1 MLGKPAVYNNE
12 VLFLFKLTDF
22 ELFVTN
28 GKKKRKS
35 YLPEEWRDYF
45 GVPFENHDDSY
56 SIDLAEG
63 YILTEKV
70 GGR

>member
-22 ELFVTN
+22 ELFV
-28 GKKKRKS
+28 GKGSNKRRS
-35 YLPEEWRDYF
+35 YLPDDWRDYF
-45 GVPFENHDDSY
+45 GVPFEAHEDKY

-63 YILTEKV
+63 YIPTGKV
-70 GGR
+70 GER